1 MAESFIRL
9 SNVQKVYR
17 KGNEEF
23 LAVSDATFD
32 VQAGELVSLVGPSGC
47 GKTTLLRIVAD
58 LVAPTTGEVRIGD
71 APPAQARQSRLLG
84 FVSQRPAVLP
94 RKRAVDDVAFTQ
106 RITGRR
112 GFAPADLLRDFG
124 LGGHE
129 EKRPA
134 QLSGGMVQRV
144 NIASAIAHDPQVLLM
159 DEPFAALD
167 EMKREEIGDWFAS
180 ELQVRPKTV
189 LFVTHHIDEAVIL
202 ADRIVVFSTAPGRI
216 LEVVAVPKPRPR
228 GPEFRRDPLF
238 VETAAHIRELLFSRG
253 GVPA

>member
-1 MAESFIRL
+1 MSAPISIR
-9 SNVQKVYR
+9 
-17 KGNEEF
+17 
-23 LAVSDATFD
+23 AVSRRFGRDLALDTVD
-32 VQAGELVSLVGPSGC
+32 LEVAAGEFVALVGPSGC

-58 LVAPTTGEVRIGD
+58 LVSPTTGEVRIGS
-71 APPAQARQSRLLG
+71 APPAEARQSRMLG

-94 RKRAVDDVAFTQ
+94 WKRAVDDVAFTQ

-112 GFAPADLLRDFG
+112 GFAPAELLRDFG
-124 LGGHE
+124 LAGHE
-129 EKRPA
+129 QKRPG

-180 ELQVRPKTV
+180 ELQLRPKTV

-202 ADRIVVFSTAPGRI
+202 ADRVVVFSPSPGRV
-216 LEVVAVPKPRPR
+216 LEVVTVPTARPR
-228 GPEFRRDPLF
+228 GPEFRQDRAF
-238 VETAAHIRELLFSRG
+238 VETAAHIRSLLFHRAEVS
-253 GVPA
+253 A

>member
-1 MAESFIRL
+1 MSAPISIR
-9 SNVQKVYR
+9 SVSR
-17 KGNEEF
+17 RFGRD
-23 LAVSDATFD
+23 LALDTVDLD
-32 VQAGELVSLVGPSGC
+32 VAAGEFVALVGPSGC

-58 LVAPTTGEVRIGD
+58 LETPTTGEVRIGA
-71 APPAQARQSRLLG
+71 APPAQARQSRMLG
-84 FVSQRPAVLP
+84 FVAQRSAVLP
-94 RKRAVDDVAFTQ
+94 WKRAVDDVAFTQ
-106 RITGRR
+106 RITRRR

-124 LGGHE
+124 LAGHE
-129 EKRPA
+129 QKRPS

-202 ADRIVVFSTAPGRI
+202 ADRVVVFSPSPGRV
-216 LEVVAVPKPRPR
+216 LEIVTVPTERPR
-228 GPEFRRDPLF
+228 GQEFRQSPRF
-238 VETAAHIRELLFSRG
+238 VETAAHIRSLLFRRAE
-253 GVPA
+253 VPV